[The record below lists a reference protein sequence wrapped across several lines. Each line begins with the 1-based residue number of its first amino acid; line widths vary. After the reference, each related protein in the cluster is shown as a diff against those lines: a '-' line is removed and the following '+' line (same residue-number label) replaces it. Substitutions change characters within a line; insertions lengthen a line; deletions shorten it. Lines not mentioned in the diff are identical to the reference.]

1 MATQIAGDG
10 ALIEPKD
17 GLSYVRGSTEIPL
30 SDATIAHFVHDTVAR
45 FADRPAVVFREQRIR
60 WTWREFAQEID
71 VLAAGLLALGI
82 GAGDRVGIWSPN
94 RVEWL
99 LTQFATA
106 RIGAVLVNINPA
118 YRLAEL
124 EYALNAVSC
133 KAIIAAERFKTSMY
147 LEMLQEL
154 APELASATP
163 GDLHAARLPELRIV
177 IRMCDTETPGML
189 SFSEVVEQGRA
200 TLDTAKLDAIDAT
213 LHADDPINIQ
223 FTSGTTGNPKGAT
236 LTHRNVVN
244 NARYIA
250 LAMKLSEADAL
261 CIPVPLYHC
270 FGMVLAVLACVSVG
284 ANMVFPGEAF
294 DPVATLAA
302 VSEERCTALHGVPTM
317 FIAEL
322 DHPDFA
328 SYDLS
333 RLRTGIMAGSPCPI
347 ETMKRVVS
355 KMHLAEITI
364 AYGMTETSPVSFQS
378 STTDPLDKRTTTV
391 GRIQPHLEVKI
402 VDALGNIVPVGETGE
417 LCTKG
422 YSVMRGY
429 WGDETK
435 TRESIVDGWMHTGDL
450 ATLDAEGYCN
460 IVGRL
465 KDMLIRG
472 GENIYPRE
480 IEEFL
485 FRHPKIQSVQ
495 VFGVPDAKY
504 GEEVCAW
511 VVLRPGEQTTAE
523 EVQEFCRGQIAHYKV
538 PKYIRFVDELPMTV
552 TGKVQKFVMRE
563 RMMRE
568 LQIKENKTA

>member
-1 MATQIAGDG
+1 MATQAAGEG

-17 GLSYVRGSTEIPL
+17 GLSYVRGSTEVPL
-30 SDATIAHFVHDTVAR
+30 SELTVGQFLVETAQR
-45 FADRPAVVFREQRIR
+45 FPERSAVVFREQDIR
-60 WTWREFAQEID
+60 WSWREFQQEVDI
-71 VLAAGLLALGI
+71 LATGLLELGI
-82 GAGDRVGIWSPN
+82 QKGDRVGIWSPN
-94 RVEWL
+94 RIEWL
-99 LTQFATA
+99 MTQFATA
-106 RIGAVLVNINPA
+106 RIGAVMVNINPA

-124 EYALNAVSC
+124 EYALNKVSC
-133 KAIIAAERFKTSMY
+133 KAIISAEKFKTSMY
-147 LEMLQEL
+147 LQMLQEL
-154 APELASATP
+154 APELATAAP
-163 GDLHAARLPELRIV
+163 GDLHAARLPDLRIV

-189 SFSEVVEQGRA
+189 TFSDVIESGRA
-200 TLDTAKLDAIDAT
+200 VFDPTRLDAIGAT
-213 LHADDPINIQ
+213 LNPNDPINIQ

-250 LAMKLSEADAL
+250 MAMRLTEEDSL

-284 ANMVFPGEAF
+284 AAMVFPGEAF
-294 DPVATLAA
+294 DPGATLRA
-302 VSEERCTALHGVPTM
+302 VSEEKCTALHGVPTM

-328 SYDLS
+328 SFDLT

-355 KMHLAEITI
+355 QMHLAEITI

-391 GRIQPHLEVKI
+391 GRIQPHLEVKV
-402 VDALGNIVPVGETGE
+402 VDPLGNIVPVGETGE
-417 LCTKG
+417 LCTRG
-422 YSVMRGY
+422 YSVMNGY
-429 WGDETK
+429 WGDEAK

-450 ATLDAEGYCN
+450 ATIDADGYCN

-485 FRHPKIQSVQ
+485 FRNPKIQSVQ

-511 VVLRPGEQTTAE
+511 IVLRGGESLTAE
-523 EVQEFCRGQIAHYKV
+523 DVQEFCRGQIAHYKI

-563 RMMRE
+563 RMIDE
-568 LQIKENKTA
+568 LHLKEDKTA

>member
-1 MATQIAGDG
+1 MATHASGEG
-10 ALIEPKD
+10 ALIEPKN
-17 GLSYVRGSTEIPL
+17 GLSYVRGSTAIPL
-30 SDATIAHFVHDTVAR
+30 SDATVGQFLLDTAR
-45 FADRPAVVFREQRIR
+45 RFSGRPAVVFREQGIR
-60 WTWREFAQEID
+60 WTWEVFAQEVD
-71 VLAAGLLALGI
+71 VLAAGLLALGV
-82 GAGDRVGIWSPN
+82 AKGDRVGIWSPN

-124 EYALNAVSC
+124 EYALNKVGC
-133 KAIIAAERFKTSMY
+133 KAIIAAERFKSSMY
-147 LEMLQEL
+147 LQMLEEL
-154 APELASATP
+154 APELATQTP
-163 GDLHAARLPELRIV
+163 GDLHAARLPDLRIV
-177 IRMCDTETPGML
+177 IRMSDRGVSGML
-189 SFSEVVEQGRA
+189 SFSDVIEQGRA
-200 TLDTAKLDAIDAT
+200 TLDTAKLNEIAAT
-213 LHADDPINIQ
+213 LSPDDPINIQ

-250 LAMKLSEADAL
+250 MAMQLSEQDGL

-294 DPVATLAA
+294 DPAATLAA
-302 VSEERCTALHGVPTM
+302 VAEEKCTALHGVPTM

-328 SYDLS
+328 SFDLS

-347 ETMKRVVS
+347 ETMKKVVS
-355 KMHLAEITI
+355 KMHLGEITI

-378 STTDPLDKRTTTV
+378 STTDPLDKRTSTV
-391 GRIQPHLEVKI
+391 GRIQPHLEVKV

-422 YSVMRGY
+422 YSVMQGY
-429 WGDETK
+429 WGDEDK

-450 ATLDAEGYCN
+450 ATIDADGYCN

-511 VVLRPGEQTTAE
+511 IVLRAGEQASAE
-523 EVQEFCRGQIAHYKV
+523 EIQDFCHGQIAHYKV
-538 PKYIRFVDELPMTV
+538 PKHIRFVDELPMTV

-563 RMMRE
+563 RMIQE
-568 LQIKENKTA
+568 LQIKQDKTA